1 MKKVKKED
9 ASNSNR
15 ELIESLNILER
26 EKGIKKEVI
35 LQAIEVALTK
45 AAKEYLGKDVNVV
58 VEIDR
63 ETGAYNVF
71 SKQTVVENV
80 EDPVME
86 ISLEDANAIDPT
98 LCVGDVLRQDV
109 KSKDFSR
116 ITTQNAKN
124 IIVQKIHEE
133 ERRAQFEAY
142 AEKEKEIITGIVQ
155 RKVGNNLAI
164 ELGNNV
170 TGMLLENYMVPGEH
184 YEPTDR
190 IKVYVFEVKDTS
202 KGPKINVSRKHPELV
217 KKLFDQEV
225 TEVHDGTVEIKA
237 ISREAGSRTKMAV
250 MSNDPQVDPVGAC
263 VGINGARVNAVID
276 EIGGEK
282 IDIIRWDEN
291 PAILIEN
298 ALSPAKVIGVWADE
312 EDRTAIVIVNDNQ
325 LSLAIG
331 REGQNAR
338 LAAKLTGYKIDIK
351 SETKARETGL
361 YDELGISDEEYV
373 GYYEEY
379 DEEDADDGEYS
390 EDGEYSAE
398 AQDDE
403 EEAVSEDDES

>member
-398 AQDDE
+398 AEDDE
-403 EEAVSEDDES
+403 EEVVSEDDES

>member
-142 AEKEKEIITGIVQ
+142 AEKENEIITGIVQ

>member
-45 AAKEYLGKDVNVV
+45 AAKEFLGKDVNVV

>member
-403 EEAVSEDDES
+403 EEAASEDDES